1 MITPTTTALV
11 VAGLCG
17 TIACGGKSA
26 DPAAVELW
34 AMGRE
39 GEVVRALVPDFERL
53 NPGVRVRVQ
62 QIPWSA
68 AHEKLLTAYV
78 GETTPDVA
86 QMGNTWI
93 PEFAA
98 IGAIDDLTARVAKS
112 SIRQANY
119 FPGIWAT
126 NLYDGTLYGVPW
138 YVDTRVLF
146 YRQDLLAAA
155 GYAEPPRTWD
165 AAEAA
170 MAAVT
175 ERGGAGAHAILLPLT
190 EWQPL
195 VLLAFAEGATLLAD
209 GDCRGAFRSP
219 AFRAALARYVGLF
232 RRGLAPLGGAATAAN
247 LYQDFARGDVAF
259 VITGPWNLGEFA
271 RRLPAALADRWTT
284 APMPAAAGSPPGPS
298 LAGGASL
305 VLVRGTPNADAAW
318 RLIEFLS
325 EPAQQV
331 RLHALTGDLPARR
344 AAWRD
349 PSIAGAPRVAAFRA
363 QLEHVRA
370 TPKIPEWERIAAKI
384 AQYAEAAI
392 RGELEIDD
400 ALAALDTEADAILEK
415 RRSLGRCEAR

>member
-1 MITPTTTALV
+1 MPTTFPASSTPNV
-11 VAGLCG
+11 V
-17 TIACGGKSA
+17 
-26 DPAAVELW
+26 D
-34 AMGRE
+34 GR
-39 GEVVRALVPDFERL
+39 
-53 NPGVRVRVQ
+53 
-62 QIPWSA
+62 
-68 AHEKLLTAYV
+68 
-78 GETTPDVA
+78 
-86 QMGNTWI
+86 TW
-93 PEFAA
+93 
-98 IGAIDDLTARVAKS
+98 
-112 SIRQANY
+112 
-119 FPGIWAT
+119 
-126 NLYDGTLYGVPW
+126 GVPW

-155 GYAEPPRTWD
+155 GHPGPPRTWD

-170 MAAVT
+170 MAAVID
-175 ERGGAGAHAILLPLT
+175 RGRPGAHAILLPLT

-219 AFRAALARYVGLF
+219 AFRAALVRYVGMF

-247 LYQDFARGDVAF
+247 VYQDFARGDVAF

-284 APMPAAAGSPPGPS
+284 APMPAADGPPPGPS
-298 LAGGASL
+298 LAGGGSL
-305 VLVRGTPNADAAW
+305 VLVHGTPHADAAW
-318 RLIEFLS
+318 QLIEFLS

-349 PSIAGAPRVAAFRA
+349 PTIAGEPRVAAFRT
-363 QLEHVRA
+363 QLENVRA

-392 RGELEIDD
+392 RGQLEIDD
-400 ALAALDTEADAILEK
+400 ALAALDGEVDAILEK
-415 RRSLGRCEAR
+415 RRSLGRCGPGDAAPSVDARPVWWDHPTMIVTLDAKRRLTVPIALAPAKPGDVFEADFDAEEDALVFRRITRDEDWLAVLEDCPVPMDDLPSRRREYFRPKL